1 MEKDEVPIKEKV
13 KQLVWLGVFWSFVAP
28 GLAVAWIRYVRDTAK
43 KRKEGD

>member
-1 MEKDEVPIKEKV
+1 MEKDDVPIKDKL